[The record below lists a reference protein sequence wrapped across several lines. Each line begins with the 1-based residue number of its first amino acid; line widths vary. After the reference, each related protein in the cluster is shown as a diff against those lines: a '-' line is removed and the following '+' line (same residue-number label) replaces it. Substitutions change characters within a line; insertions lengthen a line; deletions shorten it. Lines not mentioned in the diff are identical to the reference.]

1 MPGQATGQAIGRDRI
16 ERNLQEAIER
26 LQDDLARIE
35 IWASALGCFSQ
46 PVPDYKPGD
55 DFMLPQAKPGD
66 GAGSFESAQR
76 VYR

>member
-1 MPGQATGQAIGRDRI
+1 MGRDKI
-16 ERNLQEAIER
+16 ERNLQEAVQR

-55 DFMLPQAKPGD
+55 DFILPSTKPGD
-66 GAGSFESAQR
+66 GAGSFENSQR

>member
-1 MPGQATGQAIGRDRI
+1 MTEQELGRAKVA
-16 ERNLQEAIER
+16 RNLENAIER
-26 LQDDLARIE
+26 LQEDLVRIE

-46 PVPDYKPGD
+46 PIPDYKPSN

-66 GAGSFESAQR
+66 GAEPFESPQR

>member
-1 MPGQATGQAIGRDRI
+1 MTEQELGRAKVA
-16 ERNLQEAIER
+16 RNLENAIER
-26 LQDDLARIE
+26 LQEDLARIE

-46 PVPDYKPGD
+46 PIPDYKPGN

-66 GAGSFESAQR
+66 GAKPFESSQR

>member
-1 MPGQATGQAIGRDRI
+1 MAEQELGRAKVA
-16 ERNLQEAIER
+16 RNLENAIER
-26 LQDDLARIE
+26 LQEDLARIE

-46 PVPDYKPGD
+46 PIPDYKPDD